1 MVLYSLAGNSG
12 ERCQKG
18 SIMLHHWTKAFKN
31 RAKPGAGLLSLL
43 FANLPTPRFAKN
55 KYPSYKQQMFQ
66 ISKSVPDPHTCKSGC
81 SILAERAKPHRPDQ
95 SCRYGS
101 CLRYL
106 ESLIFIFEA
115 IYSIAIWLP
124 HPYNSPISLCFSSF
138 KIVPNLRG
146 EEPPPGNL
154 SCMFGIMRCLGHLN
168 TLRSTLGNNLGSN
181 LPCSTFKLSTCTPE
195 VFKIA
200 TNNDPLEN
208 VPPFK
213 YG

>member
-1 MVLYSLAGNSG
+1 MVLYSLAGNIG

-18 SIMLHHWTKAFKN
+18 SIMLQHWTKACKN
-31 RAKPGAGLLSLL
+31 HAKSGAGLLSLL
-43 FANLPTPRFAKN
+43 FANLRT
-55 KYPSYKQQMFQ
+55 
-66 ISKSVPDPHTCKSGC
+66 VPDPHTCRSGC

-168 TLRSTLGNNLGSN
+168 TLRSTLGNNFGQQ
-181 LPCSTFKLSTCTPE
+181 
-195 VFKIA
+195 
-200 TNNDPLEN
+200 
-208 VPPFK
+208 PPMFHFQTEHVHPRDF
-213 YG
+213 